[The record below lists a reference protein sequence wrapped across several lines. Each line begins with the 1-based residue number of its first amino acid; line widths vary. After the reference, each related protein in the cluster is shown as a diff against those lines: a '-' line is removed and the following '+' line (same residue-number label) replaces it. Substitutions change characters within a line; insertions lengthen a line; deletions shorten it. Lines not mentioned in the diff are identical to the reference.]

1 MQGRGINAP
10 IRKSGLIQVELTK
23 RGRGR
28 PKITLVKV
36 VKINNNKKLIKV
48 AIESMILDKRKWQ
61 RTMYVQTL
69 ISLLRIYS

>member
-36 VKINNNKKLIKV
+36 VKINNKK
-48 AIESMILDKRKWQ
+48 S
-61 RTMYVQTL
+61 
-69 ISLLRIYS
+69 